1 MKASFISTATLL
13 NSARST
19 TARTQ
24 ADLAKANIEVNKG
37 RYADVG
43 LELGYKTATTL
54 DLRQQVDAI
63 TEQQKRNDLTKV
75 RLGNSQTALNQIRSD
90 GEAFLALIA
99 PGKLT
104 DASGGIVA
112 QAAASKLSAF
122 IGQMNSSTAGQFI
135 FSGINSAQRPLADY
149 EASPQSKAKTAF
161 TQAFQT
167 AFGFP
172 PGTQPGASQI
182 TAAQMKSFLD
192 GPVATLFADP
202 QWGDT
207 WSSASNT
214 NIRNEIGP
222 GENPETSTNVN
233 AQAFRQLAMIYTIG
247 SDVGLASLAPATQS
261 VVYEKMRSVAGLAT
275 VGVTQLQADLG
286 AVEARVTTLGT
297 QLDAQK
303 NILTE
308 GFGSLENVDRA
319 EASSRVENLKTLLQ
333 ISYSLTSQTRKLS
346 LIDYV

>member
-19 TARTQ
+19 AARTQ
-24 ADLAKANIEVNKG
+24 SDLAKANIELNKG

-54 DLRQQVDAI
+54 DLRQQVDDI
-63 TEQQKRNDLTKV
+63 VDQQKRNDLTKV
-75 RLGNSQTALNQIRSD
+75 RLGDSQTALNQIRSD

-104 DASGGIVA
+104 DASGSVVA
-112 QAAASKLSAF
+112 QAAASKLTAF
-122 IGQMNSSTAGQFI
+122 IGQMNSSTAGQFL
-135 FSGINSAQRPLADY
+135 FSGINSAQRPIADY
-149 EASPQSKAKTAF
+149 EASPQSAAKTAF

-167 AFGFP
+167 VFGFP
-172 PGTQPGASQI
+172 PGTQPGSGQI
-182 TAAQMKSFLD
+182 TPTQMQNFLD

-202 QWGDT
+202 QWGST

-214 NIRNEIGP
+214 NVRNEIGP
-222 GENPETSTNVN
+222 GENPETSTNAN

-247 SDVGLASLAPATQS
+247 SSVGLSSLAPATQS

-275 VGVTQLQADLG
+275 IGVTQIHADLG
-286 AVEARVTTLGT
+286 AVEARLTTLGK
-297 QLDAQK
+297 QMDARK
-303 NILTE
+303 IILTD
-308 GFGSLENVDRA
+308 GFASLEKVDVA
-319 EASSRVENLKTLLQ
+319 EAKSRVDNLTTLLQ

>member
-19 TARTQ
+19 AARTQ
-24 ADLAKANIEVNKG
+24 SDLAKANIELNKG

-54 DLRQQVDAI
+54 DLRQQVDDI
-63 TEQQKRNDLTKV
+63 VDQQKRNDLTKV
-75 RLGNSQTALNQIRSD
+75 RLGDSQTALNQIRSD

-104 DASGGIVA
+104 DASGSVVA
-112 QAAASKLSAF
+112 QAAASKLTAF
-122 IGQMNSSTAGQFI
+122 IGQMNSSTAGQFL
-135 FSGINSAQRPLADY
+135 FSGINSAQRPIADY
-149 EASPQSKAKTAF
+149 EASPQSAAKTAF

-172 PGTQPGASQI
+172 PDTQPGSGQI
-182 TAAQMKSFLD
+182 TPTQMQNFLD

-202 QWGDT
+202 QWGST

-214 NIRNEIGP
+214 NVRNEIGP
-222 GENPETSTNVN
+222 GENPETSTNAN

-247 SDVGLASLAPATQS
+247 SSVGLSSLAPATQS

-275 VGVTQLQADLG
+275 IGVTQIHADLG
-286 AVEARVTTLGT
+286 AVEARLTTLGK
-297 QLDAQK
+297 QMDARK
-303 NILTE
+303 IILTD
-308 GFGSLENVDRA
+308 GFASLEKVDVA
-319 EASSRVENLKTLLQ
+319 EAKSRVDNLTTLLQ

>member
-24 ADLAKANIEVNKG
+24 ADLTKANIEVNKG

-43 LELGYKTATTL
+43 LELGYKMSSTL
-54 DLRQQVDAI
+54 NLRQQVDDI
-63 TEQQKRNDLTKV
+63 TEQQLRNKLTNV
-75 RLGNSQTALNQIRSD
+75 RVTDSQNALNQIRSD

-104 DASGGIVA
+104 DGSGGVIA
-112 QAAASKLSAF
+112 QAAASKLTAF
-122 IGQMNSSTAGQFI
+122 IGQMNATTAGQFL
-135 FSGINSAQRPLADY
+135 FSGINSAQRPIADY
-149 EASPQSKAKTAF
+149 ESTPQSAAKTAF

-167 AFGFP
+167 AFGFV
-172 PGTQPGASQI
+172 PGTQPGAGQI
-182 TAAQMKSFLD
+182 TPAQMKTFLD

-202 QWGDT
+202 QWGST

-214 NIRNEIGP
+214 NVRNEIGS
-222 GENPETSTNVN
+222 GENPETSTNAN
-233 AQAFRQLAMIYTIG
+233 AQAFRQLAMIYTVG
-247 SDVGLASLAPATQS
+247 SSIGLASLAPATQS
-261 VVYEKMRSVAGLAT
+261 VVYEKMRSVAGVAT
-275 VGVTQLQADLG
+275 IGVTQIHADLG
-286 AVEARVTTLGT
+286 TVEARITTLDK
-297 QLDAQK
+297 QLDARK

-308 GFGSLENVDRA
+308 GFASLEKVDVA
-319 EASSRVENLKTLLQ
+319 EAKSRVDSLTTLLQ